1 MAKKRIDPQT
11 IDEQSILDIV
21 AGKNAR
27 LYSPVYTAT
36 SIEDCPI
43 SQTIAPL
50 NNENV
55 VGCRGSLSEYE
66 ARFLHPG
73 HINSRK
79 SLHIDATIHR
89 RICALVG
96 AAARQDLTVSGFVN
110 GVLVHHF
117 EEYGELIIQFLD
129 QHYQSLKP

>member
-27 LYSPVYTAT
+27 LYSPVHTAT
-36 SIEDCPI
+36 SIVDRQT
-43 SQTIAPL
+43 SQAIAPS
-50 NNENV
+50 NNEELAES
-55 VGCRGSLSEYE
+55 RRSLSEYE

-73 HINSRK
+73 HIDSRK
-79 SLHIDATIHR
+79 SLHIDVTIHR

-110 GVLVHHF
+110 GVLARHF
-117 EEYGELIIQFLD
+117 EDYGELIAQFLD

>member
-27 LYSPVYTAT
+27 LYSPAHTAASVLDSST
-36 SIEDCPI
+36 SQRAVP
-43 SQTIAPL
+43 S
-50 NNENV
+50 NEKNIV
-55 VGCRGSLSEYE
+55 ECRRSLSEYE

-73 HINSRK
+73 HIDSRK

-110 GVLVHHF
+110 GVLARHF
-117 EEYGELIIQFLD
+117 DDYGELIAQFLD